1 MYIEFGP
8 MGEKVTIFVEVLV
21 PVPVPKTY
29 TYRVPSDWNE
39 FIIPGIRVAVQFGYR
54 KVYAGIVLSL
64 SEEPPVGYQAQYILE
79 ILDDKS
85 IVTTKQ
91 LKFWHWIADYYMS
104 YPGDVMATALPSGFR
119 LQSETKIALHPDAD
133 NQMYSITDLD
143 PKEWDVLQFLVS
155 KGIASLDEVRSK
167 LEQKNVL
174 KTIKSLYMRGLI
186 LMEEELKENYR
197 PKFEEIVELNP
208 EVWENEASANAA
220 ISALERRSMK
230 QFNQMILLLGWN
242 NKPIVLAEFLRH
254 PSADRPTIKQLE
266 KKELLYIRKVPR
278 DHLKLRRGDNRNY
291 ELTEEQFQAVIEIR
305 AIFNEGKPA
314 LLEGVTGS
322 GKTLVYLEFIREVLN
337 EGRQVLYLL
346 PEVALTEHV
355 VDRIS
360 KWLGVEV
367 GVWHHYYSSHE
378 RTELYER
385 VLSGDIKFVVGTRS
399 ALFAP
404 FVDLGLI
411 VVDEEH
417 ETSFKQFEKRPYF
430 HARDAAFY
438 LAQLHGSK
446 LLLGSATPSYEIQ
459 QLIKQ
464 AKVGTV
470 QLLRSYHNIPAP
482 EIDLLN
488 LSDLKKMGA
497 WDGFLSEPAKHAIT
511 EALTKQQR
519 VVVYHNRK
527 GYVPYVQCDLCG
539 VSVEC
544 AHCDIALTYY
554 KSSSNLRCGYC
565 GFQQAIPEK
574 CTACGSHS
582 LTLKGTGTEKIAEDL
597 GIMFPTARI
606 ARFDQQSIKK
616 RDDFQKILL
625 AFERGE
631 IDILVGTQLLAKGID
646 IANIGLIVVPDA
658 DMLLHIPD
666 YRSHE
671 RAFQQFQQLMG
682 RIGRDGKS
690 GKFMLQTHQPQHPV
704 LQALIHQ
711 QYNELME
718 EEMQQRNQFDYPPF
732 RRLIRVEIRH
742 ADAETS
748 YNAARFF
755 TEILRKQINE
765 SVLGPQVP
773 PVARVK
779 NKFIQQILIKVPR
792 NSKAIGA
799 YKQLLWYAKDTLH
812 AQSLWKSA
820 IVDFLVDPYQ

>member
-1 MYIEFGP
+1 
-8 MGEKVTIFVEVLV
+8 MGEKVTIFADVLV
-21 PVPVPKTY
+21 PVPVPKTF
-29 TYRVPSDWNE
+29 TYRVPHDWNE
-39 FIIPGIRVAVQFGYR
+39 FVIPGIRVAVQFGYR
-54 KVYAGIVLSL
+54 KVYAGIVLSV

-79 ILDDKS
+79 LLDDKP
-85 IVTTKQ
+85 IVSTKQ
-91 LKFWHWIADYYMS
+91 LQFWNWIAAYYMAF
-104 YPGDVMATALPSGFR
+104 PGDVMATALPAGFR
-119 LQSETKIALHPDAD
+119 LQSETKIALHPDA
-133 NQMYSITDLD
+133 NIELYAITDLD
-143 PKEWDVLQFLVS
+143 SKEWEILHFLEV
-155 KGIASLDEVRSK
+155 KNIVTLDEVRLK

-174 KTIKSLYMRGLI
+174 KSIKSLYMRGLI

-197 PKFEEIVELNP
+197 PKMEEIVELNA
-208 EVWENEASANAA
+208 EIWENEAAANT
-220 ISALERRSMK
+220 ALTKLESKSLK
-230 QFNQMILLLGWN
+230 QFNQIILLLGSPE
-242 NKPIVLAEFLRH
+242 KPIVLADFLKKQG
-254 PSADRPTIKQLE
+254 ADRPAIKQLE
-266 KKELLYIRKVPR
+266 KKELLSILKVPR
-278 DHLKLRRGDNRNY
+278 DHLKLRMGDNRDY
-291 ELTEEQFQAVIEIR
+291 ELTAEQFQAVLDVR
-305 AIFNEGKPA
+305 SHFKQNKPV

-322 GKTLVYLEFIREVLN
+322 GKTLIYIEFIREVLQA
-337 EGRQVLYLL
+337 GRQVLYLL

-360 KWLGVEV
+360 KWMQVEV

-378 RTELYER
+378 RTELYEK
-385 VLSGDIKFVVGTRS
+385 VLRGDIQFVIGTRS

-404 FVDLGLI
+404 FLDLGLI

-430 HARDAAFY
+430 HARDAAFH
-438 LAQLHGSK
+438 LSKLHNSL

-459 QLIKQ
+459 QLVIQ
-464 AKVGTV
+464 QKVGKVNLTK
-470 QLLRSYHNIPAP
+470 SYHNIPMP
-482 EIDLLN
+482 NIELLN
-488 LSDLKKMGA
+488 LSDLKKIGA
-497 WDGFLSEPAKHAIT
+497 WDGLLSEPAKQSMT
-511 EALTKQQR
+511 EALAKQQR
-519 VVVYHNRK
+519 IVVYHNRK
-527 GYVPYVQCDLCG
+527 GYVPYVQCELCG

-565 GFQQAIPEK
+565 GFQQAVPDK

-582 LTLKGTGTEKIAEDL
+582 LKLKGTGTEKIAEEL
-597 GIMFPTARI
+597 GLLFPTARI

-625 AFERGE
+625 SFERGE

-682 RIGRDGKS
+682 RIGRDGKA
-690 GKFMLQTHQPQHPV
+690 GTFILQTHQPQHPV
-704 LQALIHQ
+704 LQALVHQ

-718 EEMQQRNQFDYPPF
+718 EEMQQRNQFEYPPF

-742 ADAETS
+742 ADAETA

-755 TEILRKQINE
+755 TDILRKQINE

-773 PVARVK
+773 PVSRVK

-792 NSKAIGA
+792 NSKALEA

-812 AQSLWKSA
+812 AQVLWKSA

>member
-1 MYIEFGP
+1 
-8 MGEKVTIFVEVLV
+8 MGEKVTIFAEVLV

-29 TYRVPSDWNE
+29 TYRVPLDWNE

-54 KVYAGIVLSL
+54 KVYAGIVIAV

-85 IVTTKQ
+85 IVTAKQ
-91 LKFWHWIADYYMS
+91 LQFWNWIADYYMA

-119 LQSETKIALHPDAD
+119 LQSETKIALHPDSD

-143 PKEWDVLQFLVS
+143 PKEWEVLQFLS
-155 KGIASLDEVRSK
+155 TKGIASLDEVRSK

-197 PKFEEIVELNP
+197 PKFEEVVQLNP
-208 EVWENEASANAA
+208 EIWENEGTANAA
-220 ISALERRSMK
+220 INQLEKRSMK
-230 QFNQMILLLGWN
+230 QFNQMILLLGWSI
-242 NKPIVLAEFLRH
+242 KPIVLADFLRH
-254 PSADRPTIKQLE
+254 PAADRPTVKQLE
-266 KKELLYIRKVPR
+266 KKELLSIQKVPR
-278 DHLKLRRGDNRNY
+278 DHLKLRKGDNRNY
-291 ELTEEQFQAVIEIR
+291 ELTEEQFQAVLGIR
-305 AIFNEGKPA
+305 ASFNQDKPT

-322 GKTLVYLEFIREVLN
+322 GKTLVYLEFIREVLQS
-337 EGRQVLYLL
+337 GKQVLYLL

-360 KWLGVEV
+360 KWMQVEV

-378 RTELYER
+378 RTELYEK
-385 VLSGDIKFVVGTRS
+385 VLSGEIKFVIGTRS
-399 ALFAP
+399 SLFAP
-404 FVDLGLI
+404 FIDLGLI

-417 ETSFKQFEKRPYF
+417 ETSYKQYEKRPYF
-430 HARDAAFY
+430 HARDAAFH
-438 LAQLHGSK
+438 LSKLHNCR

-459 QLIKQ
+459 QLVIQ
-464 AKVGTV
+464 GKVGKV
-470 QLLRSYHNIPAP
+470 SLMKSYHNIPAP
-482 EIDLLN
+482 IIELLN
-488 LSDLKKMGA
+488 LSELKKMGA
-497 WDGFLSEPAKHAIT
+497 WDGLLSEPAKKGIT
-511 EALTKQQR
+511 EALLKQQR

-574 CTACGSHS
+574 CTGCGSHS
-582 LTLKGTGTEKIAEDL
+582 LSLKGTGTEKIAEEL
-597 GIMFPTARI
+597 GLMFPTARI
-606 ARFDQQSIKK
+606 GRFDQQSIKK
-616 RDDFQKILL
+616 RDDFQKILM

-631 IDILVGTQLLAKGID
+631 LDILVGTQLLAKGID

-682 RIGRDGKS
+682 RIGRDGKA
-690 GKFMLQTHQPQHPV
+690 GTFMVQTHQPKHPV
-704 LQALIHQ
+704 LQALVDQ

-718 EEMQQRNQFDYPPF
+718 EEMRQRNQFDYPPF

-742 ADAETS
+742 IDAETA
-748 YNAARFF
+748 YNAARFY
-755 TEILRKQINE
+755 TEILRKQIND
-765 SVLGPQVP
+765 SVLGPQIP

-792 NSKAIGA
+792 NSKAITS
-799 YKQLLWYAKDTLH
+799 YKQLLWFAKDTLH
-812 AQSLWKSA
+812 SQVLWKSV
-820 IVDFLVDPYQ
+820 IVDFMVDPYQ